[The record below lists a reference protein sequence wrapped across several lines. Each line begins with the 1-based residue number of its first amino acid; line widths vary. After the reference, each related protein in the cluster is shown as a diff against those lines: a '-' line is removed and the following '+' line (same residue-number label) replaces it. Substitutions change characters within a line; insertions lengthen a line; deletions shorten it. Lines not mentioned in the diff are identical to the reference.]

1 MRLNELYETY
11 KNRAAIYLIYVRE
24 AHGDD
29 GWRVPENLTDKI
41 HFNEPRTDAERTEV
55 ASVCQLSLGLK
66 VPMLI
71 DSIDNYVEEHYIAKP
86 IRLYVVD
93 RDGNI
98 AYNGAQGPRGFD
110 PEAFAAALEALTGQ
124 AGA

>member
-1 MRLNELYETY
+1 MRLNELHETY
-11 KNRAAIYLIYVRE
+11 KDGAAIYLIYVRE

-29 GWRVPENLTDKI
+29 GWRVPENLTDDI
-41 HFNEPRTDAERTEV
+41 HFNEPRTDDERTEV
-55 ASVCQLSLGLK
+55 ASVCQLSLDLK

-86 IRLYVVD
+86 IRLYVID
-93 RDGNI
+93 RDGNV

-110 PEAFAAALEALTGQ
+110 PEAFEEALKAEIGR
-124 AGA
+124 AA